1 MLNLLNSIIWSIA
14 TILIISSGVYFTY
27 SLNFVQFK
35 FKKMFKYLFKK
46 GDNKITPYKSLMMTL
61 GSRIGVGSIAGVALS
76 IYLGGIGSIFW
87 MWISALLGATT
98 TFSETYLGILYRKK
112 EKNEYLGG
120 PSYYIKNGL
129 NNNLLGSI
137 YAIMIIISYIGG
149 FISIQSNTITKSIN
163 QIVNINPIFIGIILC
178 IITGLIIF
186 KGLKNIIEF
195 VSKLVPV
202 ATILYLLVTLFIIM
216 GNIKIIPNIFID
228 ILTSAFNFKSILS
241 GFIPTLIIG
250 MQRGIFSNEAG
261 LGTGSISSSTSGYS
275 SKTGNS
281 YVQMLGIYITT
292 LLICTATALVILTSN
307 YQGLTLTNINGIEL
321 TQYAYRYH
329 LGDIGSYFIFI
340 IILLFSFSTVLTGYY
355 DGEVSLKFLLKKE
368 KKIYFFILRII
379 SLIVLFIGCIEQSQT
394 IWNMID
400 IIVGILSII
409 NIYALLKLRKKVK
422 I

>member
-14 TILIISSGVYFTY
+14 TILIIYSGIYFTY
-27 SLNFVQFK
+27 SLKFVQFK
-35 FKKMFKYLFKK
+35 FTKMFKYLFKK

-112 EKNEYLGG
+112 DDNGYLGG

-178 IITGLIIF
+178 IVTGLIIF

-195 VSKLVPV
+195 VSKLVPI
-202 ATILYLLVTLFIIM
+202 ATVLYLLVTLFIII
-216 GNIKIIPNIFID
+216 GNIKIIPNIFIQ

-307 YQGLTLTNINGIEL
+307 YQNLVLTNINGIEL
-321 TQYAYRYH
+321 TQYAYDYH
-329 LGDIGSYFIFI
+329 LGDIGSYFIFLM
-340 IILLFSFSTVLTGYY
+340 ILLFSFSTVLTGYY

-368 KKIYFFILRII
+368 KKFYFIILRII
-379 SLIVLFIGCIEQSQT
+379 SLIVLFIGCIEQSET

>member
-1 MLNLLNSIIWSIA
+1 
-14 TILIISSGVYFTY
+14 
-27 SLNFVQFK
+27 
-35 FKKMFKYLFKK
+35 
-46 GDNKITPYKSLMMTL
+46 
-61 GSRIGVGSIAGVALS
+61 
-76 IYLGGIGSIFW
+76 
-87 MWISALLGATT
+87 
-98 TFSETYLGILYRKK
+98 
-112 EKNEYLGG
+112 
-120 PSYYIKNGL
+120 
-129 NNNLLGSI
+129 
-137 YAIMIIISYIGG
+137 MII
-149 FISIQSNTITKSIN
+149 
-163 QIVNINPIFIGIILC
+163 GI
-178 IITGLIIF
+178 
-186 KGLKNIIEF
+186 
-195 VSKLVPV
+195 
-202 ATILYLLVTLFIIM
+202 
-216 GNIKIIPNIFID
+216 
-228 ILTSAFNFKSILS
+228 
-241 GFIPTLIIG
+241 
-250 MQRGIFSNEAG
+250 QRGIFSNEAG